1 MKTRGKWIDYNTG
14 TRKIRAMA
22 TFHPAYLLRQPIY
35 KRLTWQD
42 LRAAKKALSTT
53 STDR

>member
-1 MKTRGKWIDYNTG
+1 
-14 TRKIRAMA
+14 MA

-42 LRAAKKALSTT
+42 LRAVQKALAKSTAA
-53 STDR
+53 